1 MFDDGCWSKEDY
13 EASSEYTEYLAQY
26 LLVPGQT
33 NHGNG
38 TRPCA
43 NQYIWCDVN
52 EDGDRFECLT
62 EGEDGGGETKSTA
75 QERRQ
80 KRKERSPFIIGKRM
94 NVFICLTLVSW
105 FKCDL
110 FAIVPFLSHLFLLK

>member
-26 LLVPGQT
+26 LLVLGQT
-33 NHGNG
+33 SHGNG

-43 NQYIWCDVN
+43 NQHAWCDVN

-62 EGEDGGGETKSTA
+62 EGEDGGRKDEKHCARETAK
-75 QERRQ
+75 
-80 KRKERSPFIIGKRM
+80 KERTESFYYWEANECIYLSYSC
-94 NVFICLTLVSW
+94 VLVEM
-105 FKCDL
+105 
-110 FAIVPFLSHLFLLK
+110 